1 MGLTETTAVR
11 ARFFASDP
19 PWLTGARCDLAIQAQ
34 RELGS
39 DEWSPGQTVLD
50 VELVEPLGPFLEH
63 ANGCRDAGALQY
75 PQARSSHPLVGIAHR
90 HDDACHSCV
99 DYRLDTRWNAV
110 GVGARLEGDVQRA
123 IHGALA
129 GRRQRLLLG
138 VRFTSLAV
146 KPLAGQE
153 AG

>member
-39 DEWSPGQTVLD
+39 DEGSPGQTVLD

-75 PQARSSHPLVGIAHR
+75 PQARSSHPLVAIAHP
-90 HDDACHSCV
+90 HHAACHSCAH
-99 DYRLDTRWNAV
+99 YRLDPRWKPV
-110 GVGARLEGDVQRA
+110 GGGARLALDGHRA
-123 IHGALA
+123 LHC
-129 GRRQRLLLG
+129 
-138 VRFTSLAV
+138 
-146 KPLAGQE
+146 
-153 AG
+153 